1 MVRNIVGKFTW
12 FGELFYK
19 LYCPINKEVDEV
31 LPELSKKSTVKEE
44 ESKPRLMSHEI
55 ISSPRSGGVKHE
67 VELLLQQ
74 QFELED
80 QYEDSYSKNKTA
92 LQTRDMISSEASIN
106 TSHDHDDEEKA
117 NNKINAIKMF
127 LSNTG
132 ILSLKDLSKVKRWFF
147 CFIKGML

>member
-1 MVRNIVGKFTW
+1 MVRNIVGRFTW

-19 LYCPINKEVDEV
+19 LYCPVNKDIEEMA
-31 LPELSKKSTVKEE
+31 EQSKKPIVKEE
-44 ESKPRLMSHEI
+44 ESKPRLLSHEI

-92 LQTRDMISSEASIN
+92 LQTRDIVSSEASLN
-106 TSHDHDDEEKA
+106 TSHDGEEEEKSIS
-117 NNKINAIKMF
+117 KINAIKMF

-132 ILSLKDLSKVKRWFF
+132 ILSLKDLNKVRKNIFF
-147 CFIKGML
+147 Y